1 MSEMSIKL
9 NLDKYCIEGTAILV
23 IDTVE
28 KTVPAKG
35 GVRVHPNVTEEEI
48 ASLAAEMTQKCILA
62 GLPFGGAK
70 GGIRLADMSQLERA
84 MYGFG
89 RELSKLDFLPYKW
102 CAAPDVNTDSVAIDA
117 FIAGCASVKG
127 WRKARISA
135 TGKSSGIPHELG
147 STAYGVVLSLEKTIE
162 YLGLDIALS
171 VSRVIVEGIGE
182 VGGNAIKLLIAK
194 GARIAGIS
202 DITGSLYAAKGLNSA
217 QLLKNLEA
225 KKTVQAMASDFPDA
239 VFSPK
244 SADLLERD
252 ADILV
257 LAGPGRSITP
267 ENAEHLKVKIIV
279 EGANIAYS
287 ETELRK
293 TVNARGIISIPGII
307 ANSGGVI
314 SSYEEWVLENQDK
327 MEDSMEEKWEIV
339 KTSIETRITRNI
351 SDLCSKLT
359 QCNRRKTPLECALEI
374 ASERQQKAREANHNL
389 RNKTKL
395 INSELEKKY
404 AVFTR

>member
-35 GVRVHPNVTEEEI
+35 GIRVHPNVTEEEI
-48 ASLAAEMTQKCILA
+48 ASLSAEMTQKCILA

-70 GGIRLADMSQLERA
+70 GGIRLTDMSQLERA

-102 CAAPDVNTDSVAIDA
+102 CAAPDVNTNSVAIDA

-147 STAYGVVLSLEKTIE
+147 STAYGVILSLEKTIE
-162 YLGLDIALS
+162 YLGLDITLPGA
-171 VSRVIVEGIGE
+171 RVLVEGVGE
-182 VGGNAIKLLIAK
+182 VGGNAVKLLIAK

-202 DITGSLYAAKGLNSA
+202 DITGSLYAPRGLNA
-217 QLLKNLEA
+217 ALLLKNLETR
-225 KKTVQAMASDFPDA
+225 KTAQAMASDFPDA

-244 SADLLERD
+244 SADLLGRE

-267 ENAEHLKVKIIV
+267 EKAEHLKVKIIV

-293 TVNARGIISIPGII
+293 TINNRGIISIPGII

-327 MEDSMEEKWEIV
+327 MENSMEEKWEIV

-374 ASERQQKAREANHNL
+374 ANERQQKAREANHNL
-389 RNKTKL
+389 RNKTKR

-404 AVFTR
+404 AVFTQ